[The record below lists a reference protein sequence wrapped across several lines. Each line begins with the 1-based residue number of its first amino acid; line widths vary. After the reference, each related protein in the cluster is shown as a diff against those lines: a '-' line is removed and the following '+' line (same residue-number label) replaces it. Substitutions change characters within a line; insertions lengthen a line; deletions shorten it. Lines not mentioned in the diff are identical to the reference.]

1 MQHEIYRK
9 KNPACYSC
17 AVLALDGTDPLI
29 ILSQTH
35 GQQHAL
41 LGMLV
46 LDRNNSYDVVA
57 VEHVVIVLA
66 LRQCAIVRQSTSS
79 EIPILCMALQ

>member
-1 MQHEIYRK
+1 MH
-9 KNPACYSC
+9 
-17 AVLALDGTDPLI
+17 GTQRTTNQRWTELT
-29 ILSQTH
+29 LSLFWNQTH
-35 GQQHAL
+35 EQQHAL